1 MGRRL
6 LVVALVFYCL
16 VSIHSSV
23 QAQTV
28 PKPRG
33 IVFELNIIETTGDP
47 QKEISSLEAGADALN
62 RLIAEGKAKLVASLQ
77 VRTRVGESFSARL
90 GERVPIQTATLP
102 AIRTSDRTP
111 RDSGGSIQSQ
121 TVGIPQIAY
130 ENTGLVLDG
139 SSTGAGEGLLDIR
152 LKVEMTGVDITS
164 GRLTPTFTQ
173 RTFTD
178 VVRMKESETAV
189 LMGLVQPGGRQL
201 SLEQIA
207 SGASRAARVG
217 LLVMLTTKP
226 VQ

>member
-130 ENTGLVLDG
+130 ENTGLALDG
-139 SSTGAGEGLLDIR
+139 SSNGAGEGLLDIR

>member
-130 ENTGLVLDG
+130 ENTGLALDG

>member
-16 VSIHSSV
+16 VSIHSSI

-130 ENTGLVLDG
+130 ENTGLALDG

-152 LKVEMTGVDITS
+152 LKVELTGVDVTS

>member
-6 LVVALVFYCL
+6 LVVALVFDCL

-23 QAQTV
+23 QAPTV
-28 PKPRG
+28 TQPRG

-130 ENTGLVLDG
+130 ENTGLALDG

>member
-16 VSIHSSV
+16 VSIHSSI

-130 ENTGLVLDG
+130 ENTGLALDG